1 MVSHEVF
8 VDVGGWQSLKCTVN
22 SKSEVPRLSAHLIL
36 SHSNE
41 FLLTTLKTLVLLEW
55 MVGGV

>member
-22 SKSEVPRLSAHLIL
+22 SKSEVPRLGAL